1 MIAAIQEQ
9 LRKANYEHFTNVY
22 DACRHQDI
30 EQKGYIDM
38 LELHN
43 VVRSFNIPAKQEL
56 LDGVLMRM
64 QRNSNGQVDY
74 KQYIDAINW
83 RDHPVSIQRYVPVSI
98 AETKAKERIGPLEG
112 VMAVNYKAL
121 LKDLLLSD

>member
-1 MIAAIQEQ
+1 
-9 LRKANYEHFTNVY
+9 
-22 DACRHQDI
+22 
-30 EQKGYIDM
+30 M

-64 QRNSNGQVDY
+64 QRNSQGQIDY

-83 RDHPVSIQRYVPVSI
+83 RDHPGEVPVLTTCSI
-98 AETKAKERIGPLEG
+98 
-112 VMAVNYKAL
+112 
-121 LKDLLLSD
+121 

>member
-1 MIAAIQEQ
+1 
-9 LRKANYEHFTNVY
+9 
-22 DACRHQDI
+22 
-30 EQKGYIDM
+30 M

-83 RDHPVSIQRYVPVSI
+83 RDHPGGFQSLPHT
-98 AETKAKERIGPLEG
+98 ETFLDASELCEDLG
-112 VMAVNYKAL
+112 VCIMFYL
-121 LKDLLLSD
+121 D